1 MAQRKSNEQWLKQ
14 VMSFSRYGALSQV
27 FIMQAIEKYADA
39 VVKADP
45 KAIDN
50 GFINGETWR
59 GVAQEILE
67 SLRLHYGEK

>member
-1 MAQRKSNEQWLKQ
+1 MAQRKTNEQWLKQ

-39 VVKADP
+39 VVKTDP

-50 GFINGETWR
+50 GLINGETWR